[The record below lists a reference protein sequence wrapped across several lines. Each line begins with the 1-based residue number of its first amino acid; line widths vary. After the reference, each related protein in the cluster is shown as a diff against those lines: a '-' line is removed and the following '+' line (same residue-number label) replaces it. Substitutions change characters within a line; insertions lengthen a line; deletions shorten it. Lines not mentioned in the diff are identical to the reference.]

1 MDNGGGKSGEGTA
14 QMREQAEQLASS
26 VQDQLEGLRGY
37 AEDTGEWIRGFAKER
52 PVAAV
57 AIAAGIGFLLGRLLS
72 RT

>member
-1 MDNGGGKSGEGTA
+1 MENGGRSGEGTA

-26 VQDQLEGLRGY
+26 VQEQLEGLRGY
-37 AEDTGEWIRGFAKER
+37 AEDAGDWVREFARER

-57 AIAAGIGFLLGRLLS
+57 AIAAGIGFFLGRMLS

>member
-1 MDNGGGKSGEGTA
+1 MENGGRSGEGTA

-26 VQDQLEGLRGY
+26 VQEQLEGLRGY
-37 AEDTGEWIRGFAKER
+37 AEDAGEWVREFARER

-57 AIAAGIGFLLGRLLS
+57 AIAAGIGFFLGRMLS

>member
-1 MDNGGGKSGEGTA
+1 MENGGRSEEGTA

-26 VQDQLEGLRGY
+26 VQEQLEGLRGY
-37 AEDTGEWIRGFAKER
+37 AEDAGEWVREFARER

-57 AIAAGIGFLLGRLLS
+57 AIAAGIGFFLGRMLS